1 MPLGD
6 KIEAAKKI
14 QSFLG
19 QVLEKGGFKL
29 KYRITVD
36 PPAPADRNW
45 ERPQILVELAGTDSD
60 LLLERGGEL
69 LRSIEYLALEM
80 LHLGREEHDQVIFD
94 CRNFRSM
101 RLNELR
107 TAADVAAEQVRRTG
121 APYEFSPMTS
131 RERRIVH
138 LALRDAAD
146 LRTESGGEGSHRHVV
161 VYPKDYHSAPTHSRR
176 KFTI

>member
-14 QSFLG
+14 QAFLTSTI
-19 QVLEKGGFKL
+19 EKGGFRI

-36 PPAPADRNW
+36 PPAPADRDW
-45 ERPQILVELAGTDSD
+45 ERPRIFVELAGADSD

-69 LRSIEYLALEM
+69 LRSFEYLALEM

-107 TAADVAAEQVRRTG
+107 EAAAVAAEKVRHTG
-121 APYEFSPMTS
+121 APYEFAPMTS

-138 LALRDAAD
+138 LELREATD
-146 LRTESGGEGSHRHVV
+146 LRTESGGEGPRRHVV
-161 VYPKDYHSAPTHSRR
+161 VYPKDYQAASSRSR
-176 KFTI
+176 KKFII

>member
-14 QSFLG
+14 QTFLG
-19 QVLEKGGFKL
+19 SIIEKGGFKL

-36 PPAPADRNW
+36 PPAPADRDW
-45 ERPQILVELAGTDSD
+45 EHPQILVELAGTDSD
-60 LLLERGGEL
+60 LLLERGAEL
-69 LRSIEYLALEM
+69 LRSFEYLALEL

-107 TAADVAAEQVRRTG
+107 AAANVAAENVRHSGT
-121 APYEFSPMTS
+121 PYEFAPMTS

-138 LALRDAAD
+138 LALRDASD
-146 LRTESGGEGSHRHVV
+146 LRTESGGEGAYRHVV
-161 VYPKDYHSAPTHSRR
+161 VYPKNYQPAASRSR
-176 KFTI
+176 KKFII

>member
-1 MPLGD
+1 MPLGE

-14 QSFLG
+14 QSFLTN
-19 QVLEKGGFKL
+19 VIEKGGFKL

-36 PPAPADRNW
+36 PPAPADRDW

-60 LLLERGGEL
+60 LLLERGGEM

-80 LHLGREEHDQVIFD
+80 LHLGRDEHDQVIFD
-94 CRNFRSM
+94 CKNFRSM

-107 TAADVAAEQVRRTG
+107 EAANVAAERVRKTG
-121 APYEFSPMTS
+121 APYEFAPMTS

-138 LALRDAAD
+138 LALRDATD
-146 LRTESGGEGSHRHVV
+146 LRTESGGEGPRRHVV
-161 VYPKDYHSAPTHSRR
+161 VYPKDYQPAGQR
-176 KFTI
+176 KKKFII

>member
-14 QSFLG
+14 QAFLTN
-19 QVLEKGGFKL
+19 VLEKGAFKL

-45 ERPQILVELAGTDSD
+45 ERPQILVELAGSDSD
-60 LLLERGGEL
+60 LLLERGAEM
-69 LRSIEYLALEM
+69 LRSIEYLTLEM
-80 LHLGREEHDQVIFD
+80 LHLGRDEHDQVIFD

-107 TAADVAAEQVRRTG
+107 QAADVAAEHVRRTG
-121 APYEFSPMTS
+121 APYEFAPMTS

-138 LALRDAAD
+138 LALRDSAD
-146 LRTESGGEGSHRHVV
+146 LRTESGGEGPHRHVV
-161 VYPKDYHSAPTHSRR
+161 VYPKNYQPTSTR
-176 KFTI
+176 KKKFII

>member
-19 QVLEKGGFKL
+19 NVIEKGGFKL

-36 PPAPADRNW
+36 PPAPADRDW
-45 ERPQILVELAGTDSD
+45 ERPQIFVELAGTDSD

-69 LRSIEYLALEM
+69 LRSFEYLALEM
-80 LHLGREEHDQVIFD
+80 LHLGRDEHDLVIFD
-94 CRNFRSM
+94 CRNFRSL

-107 TAADVAAEQVRRTG
+107 TAAEVG
-121 APYEFSPMTS
+121 KG
-131 RERRIVH
+131 VH
-138 LALRDAAD
+138 
-146 LRTESGGEGSHRHVV
+146 G
-161 VYPKDYHSAPTHSRR
+161 
-176 KFTI
+176 I